1 MREPA
6 KLALVRPS
14 HQLYG
19 VFDMPPSPGQLD
31 LALRFEI
38 DGVLGSFGNGFG
50 AVGFQQLPRIAM
62 DFDFSHGVIL
72 LLFQAARP

>member
-1 MREPA
+1 MPPGLGLFH
-6 KLALVRPS
+6 LALCLEV
-14 HQLYG
+14 
-19 VFDMPPSPGQLD
+19 
-31 LALRFEI
+31 
-38 DGVLGSFGNGFG
+38 DGILGGFGNGFG